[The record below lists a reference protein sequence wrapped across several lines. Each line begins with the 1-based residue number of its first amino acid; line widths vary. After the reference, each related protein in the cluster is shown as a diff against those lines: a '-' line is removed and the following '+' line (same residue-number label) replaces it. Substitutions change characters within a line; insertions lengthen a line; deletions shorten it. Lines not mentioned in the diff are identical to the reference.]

1 MKHIARAQIDKHGG
15 PKVWSGAQ
23 PHRMGKGAGQIP
35 GLVSNKG
42 GREAGCV
49 GSSERIMLAL
59 CFLYVLCA
67 PGSWLGPIGKHTA
80 RLTGKDGRGMTGR
93 SRRTILAASRHP
105 VAPASG
111 AGGRSV
117 VRMEAVRRELR
128 GSAIALVLVAAT
140 TLVAYV
146 LIQSFDVRRGSV
158 IYLLPV
164 LLAGWHLGLVPAL
177 VAAVAGVLWSGYFFF
192 SPYYSFYLARPNEI
206 LNLLLF
212 MVVAVVTSHLANS
225 MKKQTELARNSEKEM
240 GDLYAFSRR
249 LAAASSAADIYLAI
263 EEHLASLVQRKVVLF
278 GAVSDSD
285 REIKP
290 EQEGLSQRVHSAIAE
305 VRAGRTLATT
315 VDDGAGDIWLVR
327 RVSQKNA
334 DFGVIAIDLG
344 SVPPRTLEEVRHRVD
359 DVLSDAAATLER
371 LDIARALGDAKMRSE
386 TELLR
391 EALIGSVSHELR
403 TPLASIL
410 GAATVLSKSPVIA
423 KEERLSSLAGV
434 VRDEAERL
442 NNDIQNLL
450 DATRISRE
458 QIRPRQEWIEPQ
470 DIVNSAIE
478 RRRRRLSGNNVSLD
492 MDSNLP
498 LIYVDAVLVEQA
510 FVQIVDN
517 AAKYSPSGSPITI
530 AAKRNG
536 HDVILSVHDTG
547 GGRTRGENVRLGE
560 RFFRAP
566 RLAAST
572 SGSGLGLWIAKAFV
586 TANGGKIQAVSPGAD
601 HGAAVSILLPFATPA
616 NQPEVG
622 PDD

>member
-1 MKHIARAQIDKHGG
+1 
-15 PKVWSGAQ
+15 
-23 PHRMGKGAGQIP
+23 
-35 GLVSNKG
+35 
-42 GREAGCV
+42 
-49 GSSERIMLAL
+49 
-59 CFLYVLCA
+59 
-67 PGSWLGPIGKHTA
+67 
-80 RLTGKDGRGMTGR
+80 
-93 SRRTILAASRHP
+93 
-105 VAPASG
+105 
-111 AGGRSV
+111 
-117 VRMEAVRRELR
+117 MEAVRRELR
-128 GSAIALVLVAAT
+128 GSAIALVMVAAT

-146 LIQSFDVRRGSV
+146 LIQSLDVRRGSV

-206 LNLLLF
+206 LNLVLF

-225 MKKQTELARNSEKEM
+225 MKRQTEIARKREKETS
-240 GDLYAFSRR
+240 DLYAFSRR
-249 LAAASSAADIYLAI
+249 LASSSSAADIYLAI

-278 GAVSDSD
+278 GAGSARDT
-285 REIKP
+285 KP
-290 EQEGLSQRVHSAIAE
+290 DQGALTQRVHSAIAD
-305 VRAGRTLATT
+305 VQAGRTLATT
-315 VDDGAGDIWLVR
+315 VDDAAGDIWLVR

-344 SVPPRTLEEVRHRVD
+344 SVPASAVDEIRHRVD
-359 DVLSDAAATLER
+359 DVLADAAATLER
-371 LDIARALGDAKMRSE
+371 LDVARALNDAKMRSE

-410 GAATVLSKSPVIA
+410 GAATVLSKSAAIA
-423 KEERLSSLAGV
+423 KDERLTSLAGV

-470 DIVNSAIE
+470 DIVNSALE
-478 RRRRRLSGNNVSLD
+478 RRRRRLSGHNVSLD

-498 LIYVDAVLVEQA
+498 FIYVDAVLVEQA

-517 AAKYSPSGSPITI
+517 AAKYSPTGSPITI

-536 HDVILSVHDTG
+536 RDVVLSVHDQGAGLTAE
-547 GGRTRGENVRLGE
+547 ENAQIGE
-560 RFFRAP
+560 RFFRGP
-566 RLAAST
+566 RLAATT

-586 TANGGKIQAVSPGAD
+586 SANGGKVEAESAGAD
-601 HGAAVSILLPFATPA
+601 QGTTVSIHLPYATPA

>member
-1 MKHIARAQIDKHGG
+1 LVGID
-15 PKVWSGAQ
+15 
-23 PHRMGKGAGQIP
+23 
-35 GLVSNKG
+35 
-42 GREAGCV
+42 
-49 GSSERIMLAL
+49 
-59 CFLYVLCA
+59 
-67 PGSWLGPIGKHTA
+67 
-80 RLTGKDGRGMTGR
+80 
-93 SRRTILAASRHP
+93 
-105 VAPASG
+105 
-111 AGGRSV
+111 
-117 VRMEAVRRELR
+117 AVRRELR

-140 TLVAYV
+140 TLVSYV
-146 LIQSFDVRRGSV
+146 LIQYLDVRRGSV

-192 SPYYSFYLARPNEI
+192 SPFYSFYLARPQEI

-225 MKKQTELARNSEKEM
+225 MKQQTEIARKREKETS
-240 GDLYAFSRR
+240 DLYAFSRR
-249 LAAASSAADIYLAI
+249 LSAASSARDIYLAI
-263 EEHLASLVQRKVVLF
+263 EEHLANLVQRKVILF
-278 GAVSDSD
+278 GAGGAKAD
-285 REIKP
+285 
-290 EQEGLSQRVHSAIAE
+290 QAQLSARLNVAIAD
-305 VRAGRTLATT
+305 VQAGRSPATT
-315 VDDGAGDIWLVR
+315 VDNGAGDVWLVR
-327 RVSQKNA
+327 RVSQKTA

-344 SVPPRTLEEVRHRVD
+344 SVPAETFDEVRHRVD
-359 DVLSDAAATLER
+359 DVLSDAAATLQH
-371 LDIARALGDAKMRSE
+371 LDVARALNDARMRSE

-410 GAATVLSKSPVIA
+410 GAATVLSKSPAVA
-423 KEERLSSLAGV
+423 KDARLTSLAGV

-470 DIVNSAIE
+470 DIVNSALE
-478 RRRRRLSGNNVSLD
+478 RRRRRLSGHNVSLD
-492 MDSNLP
+492 MDANLP

-517 AAKYSPSGSPITI
+517 AAKYSPQGTPITI

-536 HDVILSVHDTG
+536 HDVVLSVHDNGVGLTAE
-547 GGRTRGENVRLGE
+547 ENAQLGE
-560 RFFRAP
+560 RFFRGA
-566 RLAAST
+566 RHAATT

-586 TANGGKIQAVSPGAD
+586 SANGGKIQAISSGAD
-601 HGAAVSILLPFATPA
+601 QGSTVSIHLPFGTPE

>member
-1 MKHIARAQIDKHGG
+1 
-15 PKVWSGAQ
+15 
-23 PHRMGKGAGQIP
+23 
-35 GLVSNKG
+35 
-42 GREAGCV
+42 
-49 GSSERIMLAL
+49 
-59 CFLYVLCA
+59 
-67 PGSWLGPIGKHTA
+67 
-80 RLTGKDGRGMTGR
+80 
-93 SRRTILAASRHP
+93 
-105 VAPASG
+105 
-111 AGGRSV
+111 V

-146 LIQSFDVRRGSV
+146 LIQSLDVRRGSV

-206 LNLLLF
+206 LNLVLF

-225 MKKQTELARNSEKEM
+225 MKKQTELARKSEKEM
-240 GDLYAFSRR
+240 SDLYAFSRR

-278 GAVSDSD
+278 GAVADGD
-285 REIKP
+285 HDAKP
-290 EQEGLSQRVHSAIAE
+290 DQEGLSQRVHSAIAE

-344 SVPPRTLEEVRHRVD
+344 SVPPGAVEEVRHRVD

-371 LDIARALGDAKMRSE
+371 LDVARALNDAKMRSE

-423 KEERLSSLAGV
+423 KDERLTSLAGV
-434 VRDEAERL
+434 VRDESERL

-470 DIVNSAIE
+470 DIVNSALE
-478 RRRRRLSGNNVSLD
+478 RRRRRLAGHNVSLD

-510 FVQIVDN
+510 LVQVVDN
-517 AAKYSPSGSPITI
+517 AAKYSPPGSPIVI

-536 HDVILSVHDTG
+536 RDVVLSVKDQGVGLTP
-547 GGRTRGENVRLGE
+547 EESAQLGE
-560 RFFRAP
+560 RFFRGA
-566 RLAAST
+566 RHAATT

-586 TANGGKIQAVSPGAD
+586 TANGGKIQAVSAGAD
-601 HGAAVSILLPFATPA
+601 HGAVVSIHLPFATPA